1 MRICSNFFVT
11 LRWYCSYLED
21 RKKKF
26 HPRDGH
32 GGPDTPM
39 FKKKKKKSKEEKH
52 YMSSRCSCGVIKV
65 STARCDIPLRLEA
78 ATLATRFLDHNAASA
93 PPRRRKHSTF
103 PPPFLARVWNRSPL
117 KVRRHVVC
125 FSWFFFGACAT
136 LFPSTKLK
144 VRCRQ
149 ICRHCFKTSIFFLF
163 TPLSCSA
170 KMTSRNGTGFHN
182 DGRFILKSRACDP
195 RVWISRVGSRTT
207 CWVVLLC

>member
-1 MRICSNFFVT
+1 MYIFYTTSTSTYRNTAACLQWPRMRISSNFFVI

-26 HPRDGH
+26 HPGDGH

-39 FKKKKKKSKEEKH
+39 FKKKKKSKEEKH

-78 ATLATRFLDHNAASA
+78 ATLATCFLDHNAASA

-103 PPPFLARVWNRSPL
+103 SPHFLRVFEIAPL
-117 KVRRHVVC
+117 WKFGDTVC
-125 FSWFFFGACAT
+125 VSNVWVFFGADAT

-144 VRCRQ
+144 LRCRQ
-149 ICRHCFKTSIFFLF
+149 ICRHCFKTSTRNADIFFYS
-163 TPLSCSA
+163 PLCPA
-170 KMTSRNGTGFHN
+170 
-182 DGRFILKSRACDP
+182 
-195 RVWISRVGSRTT
+195 
-207 CWVVLLC
+207 

>member
-39 FKKKKKKSKEEKH
+39 FKKIKKSKEEKH

-78 ATLATRFLDHNAASA
+78 ATLATCFLDHNAASA

-103 PPPFLARVWNRSPL
+103 SPPFLARVWNRSPL

-125 FSWFFFGACAT
+125 FSCLG
-136 LFPSTKLK
+136 
-144 VRCRQ
+144 
-149 ICRHCFKTSIFFLF
+149 FFLERMRHSF
-163 TPLSCSA
+163 LPRNSNLDVA
-170 KMTSRNGTGFHN
+170 KSVDTVSKLAQGTLTSF
-182 DGRFILKSRACDP
+182 FIHP
-195 RVWISRVGSRTT
+195 F
-207 CWVVLLC
+207 VLLGQDDELEWHRIS